1 MSTPLE
7 LRNWRKG
14 AQVRGVVFVF
24 CFSIVAVSSALMMSM
39 RHFIVVQRS
48 LRLLFNGMV
57 KALGEW
63 KVSRHFM

>member
-24 CFSIVAVSSALMMSM
+24 CFLIVAVSSAFMMSM

-57 KALGEW
+57 KALSEW
-63 KVSRHFM
+63 KVG